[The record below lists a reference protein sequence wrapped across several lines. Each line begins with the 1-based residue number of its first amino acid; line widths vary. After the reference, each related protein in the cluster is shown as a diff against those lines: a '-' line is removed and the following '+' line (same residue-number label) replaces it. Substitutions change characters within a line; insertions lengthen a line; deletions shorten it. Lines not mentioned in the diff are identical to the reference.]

1 MPACDRRVHVSWAC
15 LVGVQ
20 QLSDPVSVSVTHQN
34 YNNAKAERTFNLVGE
49 NINLKNYLTGI
60 TEVSR

>member
-1 MPACDRRVHVSWAC
+1 MSWAC